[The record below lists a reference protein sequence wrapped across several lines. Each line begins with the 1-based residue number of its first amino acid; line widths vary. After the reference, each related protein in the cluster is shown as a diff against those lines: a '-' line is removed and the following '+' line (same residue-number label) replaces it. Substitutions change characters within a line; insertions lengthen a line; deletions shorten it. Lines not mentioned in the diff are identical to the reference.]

1 MTESIEWDCV
11 RSRVLK
17 RTKQHTNRARRSN
30 ARECESGS
38 GKGESEVKKS
48 KKVLEKNKVKRL
60 SGGLGTENLARRL
73 ALLFPDKH
81 QYKSTIDDNR
91 FIANVTIDLT

>member
-17 RTKQHTNRARRSN
+17 RTKQHTNKARRSN

-48 KKVLEKNKVKRL
+48 EKVLEKNRKKL
-60 SGGLGTENLARRL
+60 AARRVPRWSPTPVL
-73 ALLFPDKH
+73 TAPD
-81 QYKSTIDDNR
+81 
-91 FIANVTIDLT
+91 AA